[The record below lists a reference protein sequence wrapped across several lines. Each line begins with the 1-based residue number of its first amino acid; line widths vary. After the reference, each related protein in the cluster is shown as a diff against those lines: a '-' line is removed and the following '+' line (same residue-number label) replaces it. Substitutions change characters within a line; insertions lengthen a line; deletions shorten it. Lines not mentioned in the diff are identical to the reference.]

1 MYIYKNY
8 ELEHYEIEYIR
19 ICNMKLNMNM
29 WIWNYTIYIKLW
41 TRTLWNWIYEYA
53 IYEIIWICEYEII
66 EFTYNYEYI
75 YKWIHTCTYNM
86 YISLWINYKI
96 IFTF

>member
-29 WIWNYTIYIKLW
+29 WIWNYTIYIQ
-41 TRTLWNWIYEYA
+41 
-53 IYEIIWICEYEII
+53 
-66 EFTYNYEYI
+66 YEYI
-75 YKWIHTCTYNM
+75 YMNSYMHIQCIQVYELITKLQFYN
-86 YISLWINYKI
+86 I
-96 IFTF
+96 IIKF

>member
-29 WIWNYTIYIKLW
+29 WIWNYIIYIQLW
-41 TRTLWNWIYEYA
+41 IHIYE
-53 IYEIIWICEYEII
+53 
-66 EFTYNYEYI
+66 F
-75 YKWIHTCTYNM
+75 IHAHTMC
-86 YISLWINYKI
+86 ISLWINYKI
-96 IFTF
+96 IIKF